1 MKNNKLLKFRIYLTL
16 KSLEAYTKYK
26 NSKKRIGPF
35 FFVFL
40 SILFLELMTKKI
52 MIGLCRQQIITTIE
66 SVKKKKKK
74 HSQMMMKDI

>member
-1 MKNNKLLKFRIYLTL
+1 MKNNKLLKFRIYLTI

-40 SILFLELMTKKI
+40 GTEKSLQETQKRGGCSCYLLGFCSDENKNTL
-52 MIGLCRQQIITTIE
+52 
-66 SVKKKKKK
+66 
-74 HSQMMMKDI
+74 

>member
-35 FFVFL
+35 FFVFI

-52 MIGLCRQQIITTIE
+52 MIGHIFSLNLIYMILFFQYYQAL
-66 SVKKKKKK
+66 
-74 HSQMMMKDI
+74 HG